1 VETHV
6 DLFILLVWTAQF
18 SQKGYAVRLSP
29 IHLPLEEV
37 AVHAAHG
44 ALMEVDDTSALIV
57 GDLKGIFGQQLELAK
72 FI

>member
-1 VETHV
+1 M
-6 DLFILLVWTAQF
+6 
-18 SQKGYAVRLSP
+18 LSP

-57 GDLKGIFGQQLELAK
+57 GDLKGIFCQQLRTHQICLVNYYYVTISLAD
-72 FI
+72 